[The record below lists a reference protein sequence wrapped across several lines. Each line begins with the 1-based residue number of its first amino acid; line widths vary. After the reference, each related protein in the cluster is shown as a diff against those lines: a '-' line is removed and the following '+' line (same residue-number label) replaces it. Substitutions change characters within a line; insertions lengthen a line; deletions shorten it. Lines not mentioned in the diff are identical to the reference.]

1 MVAWL
6 KALIVV
12 GSLVVVTTLKLFV
25 PSYEDDNVY
34 EEMVEQI
41 IQVQTDIDIDL
52 TPMSPEDEKNEL

>member
-34 EEMVEQI
+34 EEMAEQV
-41 IQVQTDIDIDL
+41 IQFQTDIDIDL
-52 TPMSPEDEKNEL
+52 TPMSAEEEDLSI